1 MYLLLEARAKIE
13 RANVH
18 IGDVERRVNA
28 LEQTATAVIEIHPE
42 HGTERLTHT
51 VDETPFTDLALV
63 IGDAV
68 HNLNCA
74 LEYTWQLTIESLL
87 PANAA
92 DWAYFPVRK
101 TIEDLKTTLKKGK
114 VDTTCPHLFTFIV
127 NEIQP
132 YDGGNPAIWPI
143 RCFANQDKHRLLI
156 PVLAEGHINGI
167 EVQDETGERW
177 PGSGFSA
184 PQKPPYCIDFA
195 DGLHVTKKGK
205 LTANV
210 IVDDGKSGCRM
221 DMPLTLE
228 TYSGEIACLVEAFET
243 FLESGGC

>member
-1 MYLLLEARAKIE
+1 MYLLEARAKIE

-28 LEQTATAVIEIHPE
+28 LEQTDTAVVEIHPE

-51 VDETPFTDLALV
+51 LDESGFDQIALV
-63 IGDAV
+63 TGDAV

-74 LEYTWQLTIESLL
+74 LDYTWLQTIRKLA
-87 PANAA
+87 PANVSDKAK
-92 DWAYFPVRK
+92 FPVFKAIKELEGNLRK
-101 TIEDLKTTLKKGK
+101 GHI
-114 VDTTCPHLFTFIV
+114 DTTCPALFNLMIDD
-127 NEIQP
+127 IKSC
-132 YDGGNPAIWPI
+132 DGGNPAIWPI
-143 RCFANQDKHRLLI
+143 HCFANRDKHRLLI

-195 DGLHVTKKGK
+195 DGLHVTKKGR

-210 IVDDGKSGCRM
+210 IVEDGKFGCRM
-221 DMPLTLE
+221 DIPQALVM
-228 TYSGEIACLVEAFET
+228 YSGAIAGVVEAFES
-243 FLESGGC
+243 FLESEGC

>member
-143 RCFANQDKHRLLI
+143 HCCANRDKHRLLI

-167 EVQDETGERW
+167 EGQNETGERW
-177 PGSGFSA
+177 HGSNFSA
-184 PQKPPYCIDFA
+184 PQMPPYCIDFA
-195 DGLHVTKKGK
+195 DGEHITKKGR